1 MELKSLFEHA
11 LERSLSE
18 RFGENQSKHAR
29 LMHEAMRYALLG
41 EGKRVRPLMVFDTA
55 KRCASEQDWK
65 RLAMPAAL
73 AVEYVHAYSLI
84 HDDLPCMDDDD
95 FRRGKPTLHRR
106 YGEAVAILTGDAL
119 LSDAFAILANAPI
132 APAKQC
138 AALAL
143 AIGSTG
149 MVLGQLDDIT
159 SPRKTLETLRLKTGK
174 LFECAA
180 RLGAIS
186 VGAPASLEQEF
197 SKHGAEFGLAF
208 QLADD
213 VADGENITQTS

>member
-1 MELKSLFEHA
+1 MELKSLFEQA
-11 LERSLSE
+11 LEQSLAQ
-18 RFGENQSKHAR
+18 RFTNQNTNHAH

-41 EGKRVRPLMVFDTA
+41 EGKRVRPLMVLDVA
-55 KRCASEQDWK
+55 RQCAPQSDWK

-106 YGEAVAILTGDAL
+106 FGEAVAILTGDAL
-119 LSDAFAILANAPI
+119 LSDAFAILAS
-132 APAKQC
+132 AKISAARQC
-138 AALAL
+138 GVLAN

-159 SPRKTLETLRLKTGK
+159 SPRKTLDTLQLKTGK

-186 VGAPASLEQEF
+186 VGSPRALEQRF
-197 SKHGAEFGLAF
+197 AKQGAEFGLAF

-213 VADGENITQTS
+213 VADGENVS

>member
-1 MELKSLFEHA
+1 MELKNLFEQS

-18 RFGENQSKHAR
+18 RFAGDASKHAR
-29 LMHEAMRYALLG
+29 LMHDAMRYALLG
-41 EGKRVRPLMVFDTA
+41 KGKRMRPLMVLDIA
-55 KRCASEQDWK
+55 QKCAPTSDWK

-84 HDDLPCMDDDD
+84 HDDLPCMDDDNM
-95 FRRGKPTLHRR
+95 RRGKPTVHRR
-106 YGEAVAILTGDAL
+106 FNEAIAILTGDAL
-119 LSDAFAILANAPI
+119 LSDAFAILASAQI
-132 APAKQC
+132 QPAKQC
-138 AALAL
+138 ALLAQ

-159 SPRKTLETLRLKTGK
+159 TPRKTLDTLRLKTGK

-180 RLGAIS
+180 RLGAVS
-186 VGAPASLEQEF
+186 VNAPLNLQQEF
-197 SKHGAEFGLAF
+197 AHQGLEFGLKF

-213 VADGENITQTS
+213 AADGERISY